1 VVKRIVAAVCFDS
14 VFHTFG
20 LSTEVFQLVNK
31 MGIMKISV
39 DKSKLFG
46 VLLNKNKLT

>member
-1 VVKRIVAAVCFDS
+1 MVKIIVAVVCFDS
-14 VFHTFG
+14 VFITFG
-20 LSTEVFQLVNK
+20 LSTKVFQLVTK

-39 DKSKLFG
+39 DKSELFG